1 MASDSKSHKRTHAR
15 ICLDVLA
22 ELRDLLPRT
31 PVMIRRKFMPAVH
44 LEFNQSL
51 SDEEKQ
57 ALKQAIKEKF
67 GGKYHVEIWDEETG
81 GTG

>member
-1 MASDSKSHKRTHAR
+1 
-15 ICLDVLA
+15 
-22 ELRDLLPRT
+22 
-31 PVMIRRKFMPAVH
+31 MIRRKFMPAVH

-67 GGKYHVEIWDEETG
+67 GGKYHVEIWDEETHEPG
-81 GTG
+81 